1 MANNFDLSNL
11 ALQAVCPGNEILYD
25 DKGMPSI
32 MVKIP
37 KQTYAQLGL
46 GESQAI
52 HPAFIINGQEVD
64 AIWLSKFH
72 NIIVNGRAYSLPGQ
86 DPRTSITFDQALAAC
101 VAKGEGWHLMTQM
114 ERGLLINWCENNG
127 FIPIGNNDYGKHV
140 SETNYK
146 AIPTS
151 KSGDRTGRTAT
162 GTGPLTW
169 FHDNT
174 PSGIDGLGGN
184 VRDWVGGLRMVYGE
198 LQVLANNNGA
208 DSTHSQGPG
217 SLAWKAIRGSDGV
230 LIDPNGSG
238 TTLGSV
244 KMDWV
249 GGALVY
255 STAITDAN
263 PGEHYCN
270 FGVITADSSVGDN
283 AKVLLQALGLL
294 PTSPDVLS
302 KSNSCYFNN
311 GAEERL
317 FICGG
322 HYYYTSYG
330 LATFYAINPRAYS
343 HPAIGF
349 RAAYVELPS
358 A

>member
-1 MANNFDLSNL
+1 
-11 ALQAVCPGNEILYD
+11 
-25 DKGMPSI
+25 
-32 MVKIP
+32 MVKKWMP
-37 KQTYAQLGL
+37 FGFQV
-46 GESQAI
+46 SQHHRERQGVFFAG
-52 HPAFIINGQEVD
+52 AR
-64 AIWLSKFH
+64 S
-72 NIIVNGRAYSLPGQ
+72 RAN
-86 DPRTSITFDQALAAC
+86 ITFDQALAAC
-101 VAKGEGWHLMTQM
+101 VAKGEGMAPYDTM
-114 ERGLLINWCENNG
+114 ETRLLINWCENNG

-146 AIPTS
+146 AIPQARVAMENRAY
-151 KSGDRTGRTAT
+151 GNGNRT
-162 GTGPLTW
+162 LTW

-238 TTLGSV
+238 TTPGSV

-302 KSNSCYFNN
+302 KSDRCYFNN

-317 FICGG
+317 FYCGG
-322 HYYYTSYG
+322 GYSDSALGFGTFHGARSRRRH
-330 LATFYAINPRAYS
+330 ATLVF
-343 HPAIGF
+343 
-349 RAAYVELPS
+349 AAYVELPS

>member
-86 DPRTSITFDQALAAC
+86 DPATNINFDQAVAAC
-101 VAKGEGWHLMTQM
+101 VAKGEGWHLMTAM
-114 ERGLLINWCENNG
+114 ECGLLVNWCENNG
-127 FIPIGNNDYGKHV
+127 FIPIGNNDYGKHI

-146 AIPTS
+146 AIPTHM
-151 KSGDRTGRTAT
+151 SGDRIGRTAT

-184 VRDWVGGLRMVYGE
+184 VRDWVGGIRTVYGE
-198 LQVLANNNGA
+198 LQILANNNGA
-208 DSTHSQGPG
+208 DNTHSQAPG
-217 SLAWKAIRGSDGV
+217 SLAWKAIKGDDGT

-238 TTLGSV
+238 TTPGSV
-244 KMDWV
+244 KMDWIDS
-249 GGALVY
+249 AIVY
-255 STAITDAN
+255 STTITDPN
-263 PGEHYCN
+263 PGEHSCN
-270 FGVITADSSVGDN
+270 FGVIAANASVGAN
-283 AKVLLQALGLL
+283 AKLLLQALGML
-294 PTSPDVLS
+294 PRNSDVLS
-302 KSNSCYFNN
+302 KSNRCYMNN
-311 GAEERL
+311 AAEERL
-317 FICGG
+317 FHCGG
-322 HYYYTSYG
+322 SYYTSVRG
-330 LATFYAINPRAYS
+330 FGTFNGSIARAN
-343 HPAIGF
+343 AGADLGF

>member
-1 MANNFDLSNL
+1 MA
-11 ALQAVCPGNEILYD
+11 
-25 DKGMPSI
+25 
-32 MVKIP
+32 
-37 KQTYAQLGL
+37 
-46 GESQAI
+46 
-52 HPAFIINGQEVD
+52 
-64 AIWLSKFH
+64 
-72 NIIVNGRAYSLPGQ
+72 
-86 DPRTSITFDQALAAC
+86 
-101 VAKGEGWHLMTQM
+101 
-114 ERGLLINWCENNG
+114 
-127 FIPIGNNDYGKHV
+127 
-140 SETNYK
+140 
-146 AIPTS
+146 
-151 KSGDRTGRTAT
+151 
-162 GTGPLTW
+162 
-169 FHDNT
+169 
-174 PSGIDGLGGN
+174 
-184 VRDWVGGLRMVYGE
+184 YGE

-238 TTLGSV
+238 TTPGSV

-302 KSNSCYFNN
+302 KSDRCYFNN

-317 FICGG
+317 FHCGG
-322 HYYYTSYG
+322 SYHNSVYG
-330 LATFYAINPRAYS
+330 FGTFHGYPRASAGAYL
-343 HPAIGF
+343 GF
-349 RAAYVELPS
+349 RAAYVELP
-358 A
+358 AA